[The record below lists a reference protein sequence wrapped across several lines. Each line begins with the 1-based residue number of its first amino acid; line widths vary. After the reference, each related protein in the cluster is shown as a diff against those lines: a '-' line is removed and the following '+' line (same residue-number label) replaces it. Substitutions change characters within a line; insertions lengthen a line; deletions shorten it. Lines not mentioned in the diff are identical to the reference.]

1 MTTPEALLAQGIAAA
16 KAGDKGS
23 ARRLLTQVVRLQP
36 ESEAGWLWLSAVL
49 DTPQA
54 KAFCLRQVLAFDPDN
69 RAARK
74 GLAALETSPALVS
87 VARPSP
93 VTPPPAAK
101 ARHPPTPNAFARLVL
116 ALGALVRRLPM
127 PSARSIR
134 VSLNRGL
141 SSLAARL
148 RRLPSFRR
156 LVGHPLFWPVTSMC
170 LAVIALSLVGVLAYA
185 VLTEPSAAKE
195 AALAAVVPS
204 ATPWPRGTLR
214 PTFTA
219 TPTQTPTATHTPTPT
234 QTFTP
239 TSSPTPTATPTST
252 STPISRAA
260 RRSPTGPPPPT
271 PPPRPTLPPRSLD
284 PRLAQLGVHL
294 EPAFVGTGQ
303 PYWRLV
309 QAHWTDARESAGK
322 HSIYVEALD
331 LSGRR
336 AVGQPVV
343 VQWAGGNLILPIAD
357 VPLPDWGMNFPMYN
371 TLGSYSVSVGGAPSD
386 SLVGLGLGTIE
397 NPGFT
402 VHTSFYL
409 TFRLVLR

>member
-23 ARRLLTQVVRLQP
+23 ARRLLTRVVRRQP

-69 RAARK
+69 RAALK
-74 GLAALETSPALVS
+74 GLAALEETSPALAL
-87 VARPSP
+87 VAQPP
-93 VTPPPAAK
+93 PETPPPPAQ
-101 ARHPPTPNAFARLVL
+101 ARHRPTPNAFARLVS
-116 ALGALVRRLPM
+116 A
-127 PSARSIR
+127 PSARTIR
-134 VSLNRGL
+134 VSLGRGL
-141 SSLAARL
+141 SSLDARL

-156 LVGHPLFWPVTSMC
+156 LVGHPLFWPVTSIC
-170 LAVIALSLVGVLAYA
+170 LAVIALSLVGLLVYA
-185 VLTEPSAAKE
+185 VLTEPGAAE
-195 AALAAVVPS
+195 DAALAVVVPT

-214 PTFTA
+214 PTFTP

-239 TSSPTPTATPTST
+239 TSSPTPTAAPTST
-252 STPISRAA
+252 STPKPRAA
-260 RRSPTGPPPPT
+260 RRTPTEPPSPT

-309 QAHWTDARESAGK
+309 EARWTDARESAGK

-331 LSGRR
+331 LSGKR

-343 VQWAGGNLILPIAD
+343 VQWAGGNLILPVED
-357 VPLPDWGMNFPMYN
+357 VPPPDWGMNFPMYN

-386 SLVGLGLGTIE
+386 SLVGMGLGTIE